1 MTNATTEANMNTVL
15 LAADTGPKEPPRW
28 WAQALRGV
36 HPDSRPRAAALLTSP
51 RDDAGAQRLA
61 TRLRAILDDN
71 WTLICGY
78 CNSGG
83 RLDHIL
89 VGPRGV
95 MALACT
101 ALHGRMHCDG
111 ERWRRD
117 KFDLYNNLVERDAP
131 IPQDPAG
138 DLYRAT
144 ARLQQVLTGQTSIR
158 RVATALVFTHHAA
171 TLGHI
176 RHGVLDMVTLLSD
189 LKTATLLQAMSGHP
203 DHRTIDGVVEVIRHE
218 HARFMRHVGQ
228 KGGRRQ
234 ALFLE
239 R

>member
-1 MTNATTEANMNTVL
+1 MNTVL
-15 LAADTGPKEPPRW
+15 LAPCQDEKNDRTEPPW

-36 HPDSRPRAAALLTSP
+36 VKPEPRQPSALANP
-51 RDDAGAQRLA
+51 RFDHGTQRVAMRLA
-61 TRLRAILDDN
+61 AILDDN
-71 WTLICGY
+71 WTLICNY

-95 MALACT
+95 LALACS
-101 ALHGRMHCDG
+101 ALHGRIHCDG
-111 ERWRRD
+111 EHWRRD

-131 IPQDPAG
+131 VPVDPAG
-138 DLYRAT
+138 DLYTAS
-144 ARLQQVLTGQTSIR
+144 ARLQQVLVGQTSIR
-158 RVATALVFTHHAA
+158 QVVTGLVFTHHAA
-171 TLGHI
+171 TLGTI
-176 RHGVLDMVTLLSD
+176 RHATLNMVTLLSD
-189 LKTATLLQAMSGHP
+189 LKSATLLQAMSGHP

-228 KGGRRQ
+228 KGGKRQ